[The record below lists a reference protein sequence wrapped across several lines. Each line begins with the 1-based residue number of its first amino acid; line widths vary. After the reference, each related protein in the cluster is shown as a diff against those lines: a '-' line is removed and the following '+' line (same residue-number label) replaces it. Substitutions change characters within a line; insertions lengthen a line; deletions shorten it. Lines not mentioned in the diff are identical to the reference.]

1 MDFDSFNNIKWEVI
15 KQKLNNAKT
24 VKSTRRN
31 DGVYYDISVSFDTET
46 TSMYKGVPKE
56 KFSFMYVW
64 QFGIDGYYCYGRH
77 WSEFIKLLLK
87 LK

>member
-1 MDFDSFNNIKWEVI
+1 MDFDGFNNIKWDII

-46 TSMYKGVPKE
+46 TSMYKGTPKE
-56 KFSFMYVW
+56 KFAYMYVW
-64 QFGIDGYYCYGRH
+64 
-77 WSEFIKLLLK
+77 
-87 LK
+87 

>member
-46 TSMYKGVPKE
+46 T
-56 KFSFMYVW
+56 
-64 QFGIDGYYCYGRH
+64 
-77 WSEFIKLLLK
+77 
-87 LK
+87 